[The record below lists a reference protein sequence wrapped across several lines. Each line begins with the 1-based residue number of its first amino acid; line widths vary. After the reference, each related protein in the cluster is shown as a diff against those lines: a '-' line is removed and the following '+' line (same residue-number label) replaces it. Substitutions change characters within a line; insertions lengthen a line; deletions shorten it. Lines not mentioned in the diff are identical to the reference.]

1 MLTEGLLDPGSSE
14 LHLLLSEFFEEIK
27 KDVRVIEIIE
37 GKTSEK
43 FEKYRS
49 RILKIFSNY
58 NWLSLMRCIKP
69 EDEVWRLIKYFYSD
83 ILKLLID
90 KCEDKTSIQI
100 MLHEAVDLQA
110 ELTSRLPKNS
120 DFFSEDFCWEFSL
133 NFVSRLA
140 GALYK

>member
-1 MLTEGLLDPGSSE
+1 MLTEGLLDPDTFE
-14 LHLLLSEFFEEIK
+14 LHILLSEFFEEIK

-69 EDEVWRLIKYFYSD
+69 EDKVWRSIKYFYSD
-83 ILKLLID
+83 ISKLLID

-120 DFFSEDFCWEFSL
+120 DFYSKDFCWEFSL
-133 NFVSRLA
+133 DFVCLFA
-140 GALYK
+140 GAL

>member
-1 MLTEGLLDPGSSE
+1 
-14 LHLLLSEFFEEIK
+14 
-27 KDVRVIEIIE
+27 
-37 GKTSEK
+37 
-43 FEKYRS
+43 
-49 RILKIFSNY
+49 
-58 NWLSLMRCIKP
+58 MRCIKP
-69 EDEVWRLIKYFYSD
+69 EDKVWRLIKYFYSD

-133 NFVSRLA
+133 NFVCRFA
-140 GALYK
+140 GAL

>member
-1 MLTEGLLDPGSSE
+1 MLTEGLLDPDAFE
-14 LHLLLSEFFEEIK
+14 LHILLCEFFEEIK

-69 EDEVWRLIKYFYSD
+69 EDKVWRSIKYFYSD
-83 ILKLLID
+83 ISKLLID

-120 DFFSEDFCWEFSL
+120 DFYSKDFCWEFSL
-133 NFVSRLA
+133 DFVCLFA
-140 GALYK
+140 GAL

>member
-69 EDEVWRLIKYFYSD
+69 EDKVWRSIKYFYSD
-83 ILKLLID
+83 ILELLID

-110 ELTSRLPKNS
+110 ELTRRLPKNS
-120 DFFSEDFCWEFSL
+120 DFFSKDFCWEFSL
-133 NFVSRLA
+133 DFVCSFA
-140 GALYK
+140 GAL

>member
-69 EDEVWRLIKYFYSD
+69 EDKVWRSIKYFYSD

-120 DFFSEDFCWEFSL
+120 DFFSKDFCWEFSL
-133 NFVSRLA
+133 NFVCRFA
-140 GALYK
+140 GAL

>member
-14 LHLLLSEFFEEIK
+14 LHLLLSEFCEEIK

-69 EDEVWRLIKYFYSD
+69 EDKVWRSIKYFYSD

-120 DFFSEDFCWEFSL
+120 DFFSKDFCWEFSL
-133 NFVSRLA
+133 NFVCRFA
-140 GALYK
+140 GAL

>member
-100 MLHEAVDLQA
+100 MFYEASDLQA

-133 NFVSRLA
+133 NFVDRFA
-140 GALYK
+140 GAIYK

>member
-1 MLTEGLLDPGSSE
+1 MLSEGLLKPGATD
-14 LHLLLSEFFEEIK
+14 LHILLSEFFEEIK

-69 EDEVWRLIKYFYSD
+69 DDKVWRCIKYFYSD

-100 MLHEAVDLQA
+100 MFHEAVDLQA

-133 NFVSRLA
+133 DFVCCFA
-140 GALYK
+140 GAL

>member
-69 EDEVWRLIKYFYSD
+69 EDKVWRLIKYFYSD

-120 DFFSEDFCWEFSL
+120 DFFFKRFL
-133 NFVSRLA
+133 LGIFA
-140 GALYK
+140 

>member
-69 EDEVWRLIKYFYSD
+69 EDKVWRLIKYFYSD

-120 DFFSEDFCWEFSL
+120 DFFSKDFCWEFSL
-133 NFVSRLA
+133 NFVCRFA
-140 GALYK
+140 GAL

>member
-120 DFFSEDFCWEFSL
+120 DFYSKDFCWEFSL
-133 NFVSRLA
+133 DFVCQFS
-140 GALYK
+140 GAL

>member
-14 LHLLLSEFFEEIK
+14 LHLLLSEFCEEIK

-69 EDEVWRLIKYFYSD
+69 EDKVWRSIKYFYSD

-133 NFVSRLA
+133 NFVDRFA
-140 GALYK
+140 GAL

>member
-27 KDVRVIEIIE
+27 KDDRVIEIIE

-100 MLHEAVDLQA
+100 MFNEAVDLEG

-133 NFVSRLA
+133 NFVDRFA
-140 GALYK
+140 GAFYK

>member
-69 EDEVWRLIKYFYSD
+69 DDKVWRCIKYFYSD

-120 DFFSEDFCWEFSL
+120 DFFSKDFCWEFSL
-133 NFVSRLA
+133 DFVCSFA
-140 GALYK
+140 GAL

>member
-14 LHLLLSEFFEEIK
+14 LHLLLSEFCEEIK

-120 DFFSEDFCWEFSL
+120 DFYSKDFCWEFSL
-133 NFVSRLA
+133 NFVCRFA
-140 GALYK
+140 GAL

>member
-1 MLTEGLLDPGSSE
+1 MLTEGLFDPDAFE
-14 LHLLLSEFFEEIK
+14 LHILLCEFFEEIK

-69 EDEVWRLIKYFYSD
+69 EDKVWRSIKYFYSD
-83 ILKLLID
+83 ISKLLID

-120 DFFSEDFCWEFSL
+120 DFYSKDFCWEFSL
-133 NFVSRLA
+133 DFVCLFG
-140 GALYK
+140 GAL

>member
-133 NFVSRLA
+133 NFVDRFA
-140 GALYK
+140 GAFYK

>member
-69 EDEVWRLIKYFYSD
+69 EDKVWRSIKYFYSD
-83 ILKLLID
+83 ISKLLID

-100 MLHEAVDLQA
+100 MFNEAADLQG

-120 DFFSEDFCWEFSL
+120 DFFSEDFCWEFAL
-133 NFVSRLA
+133 NFVDRFA
-140 GALYK
+140 GAIYK

>member
-69 EDEVWRLIKYFYSD
+69 EDKVWRSIKYFYSD

-100 MLHEAVDLQA
+100 MFNEAVDLQA

-120 DFFSEDFCWEFSL
+120 DFYSEDFCWEFSL
-133 NFVSRLA
+133 NFVCRFA
-140 GALYK
+140 GAK